1 MACFI
6 APMTVAVI
14 TTGTKKKVDPRY
26 HLEWLNTML
35 WGGVIMLI
43 VEHVAH
49 GEVVTFPPFLT
60 AMNNPADIPVMLGE
74 IATIGTA
81 MTLAIIATWAVMVV
95 VANKAEKMLTNK
107 TITA

>member
-14 TTGTKKKVDPRY
+14 TTGTKKKVDSRY

-35 WGGVIMLI
+35 WGGVIMLM

-49 GEVVTFPPFLT
+49 GEVVPFPPFLT

-95 VANKAEKMLTNK
+95 VANKAEKVINSK

>member
-1 MACFI
+1 
-6 APMTVAVI
+6 
-14 TTGTKKKVDPRY
+14 
-26 HLEWLNTML
+26 ML

-49 GEVVTFPPFLT
+49 GEVVPFPPFLT

-81 MTLAIIATWAVMVV
+81 MSLAIIATWAVMVV